1 MTETIYYICE
11 MSEAVKGLGIVSKA
25 YYNNDPSVI
34 DRKPKKGIFTNK
46 ILFEGSFNECL
57 EKKKGLLKK

>member
-1 MTETIYYICE
+1 